1 MKTKSIFALLPAL
14 LFSVSVFTS
23 CDEEEDPI
31 PEVMESYTEPTNV
44 LILSDGI
51 AYNWRHGKDTHY
63 YYDRLFT
70 LNEYNKMS
78 ADEITNTVVTGNI
91 DDRNLP
97 DPDNFA
103 CYYNLYPN
111 QEYVYVTV
119 SYDTNGNRGETVVT
133 RFKTKS
139 STSQPVAEIL
149 GCEYYEDNS
158 DNVYYGWEVEK
169 NTYCKEYY
177 TYAVASKDYFKTL
190 EWALDN
196 ATAILAWAIL
206 DEIKYNPEEH
216 GTRINE
222 LTNGSEKLFAA
233 QLNDGVSYLTANPYY
248 DKYLQI
254 VTWGTDSYGEL
265 SGLLDCE
272 LYNLDNSAEAPMSR
286 VAVDDAVAKTPK
298 SVVVNRND
306 ISVYR
311 VK

>member
-14 LFSVSVFTS
+14 LFGVSVFTS
-23 CDEEEDPI
+23 CGDDEEPGQ
-31 PEVMESYTEPTNV
+31 EVMESYTEPTNV

-63 YYDRLFT
+63 YYDKLFT

-78 ADEITNTVVTGNI
+78 AAEITNTVVTGKV

-111 QEYVYVTV
+111 SEYVYVTV
-119 SYDTNGNRGETVVT
+119 SYDTDGNRGETVVT
-133 RFKTKS
+133 RFKTKNS
-139 STSQPVAEIL
+139 SSQPVADIL
-149 GCEYYEDNS
+149 GCDYYEDGAG
-158 DNVYYGWEVEK
+158 NVYYGWEVEK

-177 TYAVASKDYFKTL
+177 TYAVASKDYFKTYA
-190 EWALDN
+190 WAQEN

-233 QLNDGVSYLTANPYY
+233 QLNDGISYLSANPYY

-265 SGLLDCE
+265 SGLLDCAH
-272 LYNLDNSAEAPMSR
+272 YNLSGAGAAVSR
-286 VAVDDAVAKTPK
+286 VAIDDAVAKTPK

-306 ISVYR
+306 ISVFR
-311 VK
+311 IK